1 MIRARLFLS
10 VLAVLVAGA
19 GHGQG
24 NTKGLPDLPAGVG
37 DVFVLT
43 VGAYDMGLSNT
54 LDHVIGNSIAGGEY
68 IRTCISGGC
77 SLVGTVRL
85 PTGALIDHIE
95 LDACD
100 DDAANDVSALLLDC
114 DDGNFG
120 PGPCTTLDTVTT
132 SGTPGCTY
140 VAGATLDSAVIN
152 LTHDYLVNAIVPQGG
167 INDSGLRGVKIYYRL
182 QVSSAQGQPT
192 FNDVPA
198 SDPAFQFIEA
208 FTAAGITAG
217 CSTSPPLFC
226 PDAAVT
232 RRQMAVFFAKALGL
246 NYPY

>member
-100 DDAANDVSALLLDC
+100 EDGSADVAATLFDCVDDQS
-114 DDGNFG
+114 G
-120 PGPCTTLDTVTT
+120 PGTCTVMQSVATD
-132 SGTPGCTY
+132 GTPGCAF
-140 VAGATLDSAVIN
+140 VPGNSLGANVDN
-152 LTHDYLVNAIVPQGG
+152 LNHDYFIQVGVPPD
-167 INDSGLRGVKIYYRL
+167 NYVSALRAVRVYYRL
-182 QVSSAQGQPT
+182 QVSAPPTTAT
-192 FNDVPA
+192 FNDVPT

-226 PDAAVT
+226 PDATVT